1 MKKSELLNNDIEL
14 LIVRYLIGSVTERD
28 LVQLQE
34 WINENSENRRYFNE
48 LKDSWILSGS
58 NKSISS
64 IQTGE
69 SWNRFEQYITQNRF
83 SLGLGLGF
91 RSQGK
96 VKFRNYLKLAAS
108 WLLIF
113 GLCSFV
119 TWWLSGRQKE
129 TTSAQTN
136 RIIEISTPLGAKSL
150 IRMPDSTL
158 IWLNAGTTIT
168 YSQDYGHQTRTLNLK
183 GEAYFEV
190 GKDSIHPF
198 IVNTDGII
206 IRALGTRFNV
216 KAYPEEKTI
225 YATLEEGIIDIQVK
239 SIADKNERVLLKP
252 KDKLIYHKETNE
264 TEKHIETSEDKINH
278 KTTRPLKPKDI
289 NLLSNVRTELYTSWK
304 DPRWIIYREPL
315 STLAPMLERR
325 FNLKILFG
333 DEQLKKYKF
342 TGIIENETVDQILGA
357 LKLTA
362 PLDYEINKDTIRL
375 TLDVTSRE
383 EFKRIMTRDNKDLNQ
398 TKK

>member
-1 MKKSELLNNDIEL
+1 MKKSELLNNAIEL
-14 LIVRYLIGSVTERD
+14 LIVRYLTGSITERD

-34 WINENSENRRYFNE
+34 WINENNENRRYFNE
-48 LKDSWILSGS
+48 LKDSWILSGG

-64 IQTGE
+64 IQTAE

-83 SLGLGLGF
+83 RLGLGC
-91 RSQGK
+91 RSHEK
-96 VKFRNYLKLAAS
+96 VKFRNFLKLAAS

-113 GLCSFV
+113 GLGSFV
-119 TWWLSGRQKE
+119 TWWLSGRPKE
-129 TTSAQTN
+129 TTAAQTN
-136 RIIEISTPLGAKSL
+136 RIIEISTPLGARSM

-168 YSQDYGHQTRTLNLK
+168 YSQDYGHQTRTLNLN
-183 GEAYFEV
+183 GEAYFKV

-206 IRALGTRFNV
+206 VRAIGTRFNV

-225 YATLEEGIIDIQVK
+225 SATLEEGIIDIKVK
-239 SIADKNERVLLKP
+239 SMVDKNERVLLKP

-264 TEKHIETSEDKINH
+264 TEKYIETPEDKINH
-278 KTTRPLKPKDI
+278 EANRPFKPKDI

-304 DPRWIIYREPL
+304 DPRWIICKEPL

-342 TGIIENETVDQILGA
+342 TGIIENETVDQILNA
-357 LKLTA
+357 LMLTA
-362 PLDYEINKDTIRL
+362 PLDYQINKDTIRL
-375 TLDVTSRE
+375 TLNVTSRE
-383 EFKRIMTRDNKDLNQ
+383 EFNRIMTRDK
-398 TKK
+398 